1 MRFRVFCGKKVAK
14 KKKIFEIFF
23 RCGVGG
29 KIESGIP
36 SPRQEDSEIRIG
48 GIRDLVAASRVLKNR
63 QTGTHTRR
71 VHTHITRLVAVVVG
85 SQSKEE
91 KKV

>member
-1 MRFRVFCGKKVAK
+1 MNQAFLLPARKTVRLG
-14 KKKIFEIFF
+14 
-23 RCGVGG
+23 
-29 KIESGIP
+29 SG
-36 SPRQEDSEIRIG
+36 EFG
-48 GIRDLVAASRVLKNR
+48 NLVAASRVLKNR